1 MFLREG
7 FVVNR
12 LALGTVATLI
22 AATAF
27 VATTPAAAQ
36 AGAYGCSG
44 RLVQSWTL
52 NNGLEIPV
60 SRLHLYYD
68 SSTGYNCAVNVW
80 TSTAGAKGPISVS
93 IRSKTDRGTR
103 SDSGNYRRYAGPV
116 KTYGKNRC
124 VRVTGSASASN
135 YSPNYD
141 SGWVACR

>member
-1 MFLREG
+1 M
-7 FVVNR
+7 NR
-12 LALGTVATLI
+12 RVLGAAATLI

-27 VATTPAAAQ
+27 IATTPATAAQ

-44 RLVQSWTL
+44 GLVRSWTL

-68 SSTGYNCAVNVW
+68 SRTGYNCAVNVW
-80 TSTAGAKGPISVS
+80 TSTAGDKGRISVS
-93 IRSKTDRGTR
+93 IRSKTDSATK
-103 SDSGNYRRYAGPV
+103 SDSGNYRKYAGPV
-116 KTYGKNRC
+116 KTYGKDRC
-124 VRVTGSASASN
+124 VRVTGYASASN